1 MPALPLFLVVGVKD
15 PTARPPGAAGGG
27 TPGKNWLQ
35 GLGGHTPLS
44 WARATRSVCFISHD
58 NQLETSGLSGSV
70 T

>member
-1 MPALPLFLVVGVKD
+1 MPALPLFLVSGREE

-27 TPGKNWLQ
+27 AGKKLAA
-35 GLGGHTPLS
+35 GAGRPHPFILG
-44 WARATRSVCFISHD
+44 ARDARCAISHD